1 MQQKGT
7 LLTFTTCLGEMES
20 GTKGMTSERGKLKLF
35 PLFWEEERRCEERRK
50 EDGVVLQGT
59 TEINLS
65 IFREKVKDN

>member
-7 LLTFTTCLGEMES
+7 LLTFTTCLGEVES
-20 GTKGMTSERGKLKLF
+20 GRRGMTSERGKLKLF
-35 PLFWEEERRCEERRK
+35 PLFWEEERKCEERK
-50 EDGVVLQGT
+50 EYAVVLQGT